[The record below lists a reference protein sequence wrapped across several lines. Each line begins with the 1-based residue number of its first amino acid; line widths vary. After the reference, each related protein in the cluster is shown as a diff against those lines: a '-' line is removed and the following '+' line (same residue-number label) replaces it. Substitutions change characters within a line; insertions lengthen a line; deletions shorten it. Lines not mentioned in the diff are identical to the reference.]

1 MQLCLKETTSKLTS
15 KEAQKYVDNSSD
27 IALEDIGPIWPDLFF
42 IFYFSLNK
50 IEKYKILFDTISP

>member
-27 IALEDIGPIWPDLFF
+27 IALEDIEWEFELWKKHRLLI
-42 IFYFSLNK
+42 SLGK
-50 IEKYKILFDTISP
+50 IYYRVLENFLH